1 MQAGNTA
8 ITLKSLEEL
17 ACNAFFAEN
26 HPGGF
31 FHLSSVSFIQTASGE
46 ETITFKPEW
55 DTSFFDD
62 NGGFFSINCYRDRGT
77 INYTVFLKKNIVEDV
92 YFAAVH
98 FLLLSIFHIMLL
110 VASASFLRCLI
121 S

>member
-8 ITLKSLEEL
+8 ITFKSLEEL

-46 ETITFKPEW
+46 ETITFKPE
-55 DTSFFDD
+55 
-62 NGGFFSINCYRDRGT
+62 
-77 INYTVFLKKNIVEDV
+77 
-92 YFAAVH
+92 
-98 FLLLSIFHIMLL
+98 
-110 VASASFLRCLI
+110 
-121 S
+121 

>member
-1 MQAGNTA
+1 M
-8 ITLKSLEEL
+8 
-17 ACNAFFAEN
+17 F
-26 HPGGF
+26 
-31 FHLSSVSFIQTASGE
+31 LSSRQRLE
-46 ETITFKPEW
+46 KKPLLLNQSEIHP
-55 DTSFFDD
+55 SLMIMGF
-62 NGGFFSINCYRDRGT
+62 FFSINCYGDRGT